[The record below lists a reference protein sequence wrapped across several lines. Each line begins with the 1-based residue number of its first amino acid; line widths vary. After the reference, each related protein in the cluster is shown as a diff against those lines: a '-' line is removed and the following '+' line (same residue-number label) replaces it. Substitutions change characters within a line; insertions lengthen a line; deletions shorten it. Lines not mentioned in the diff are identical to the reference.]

1 MLPILVHM
9 KYNEHISIL
18 LFVESRYKVN
28 RKRIRKRIKDTLAAH
43 SIKGPVEV
51 SVAFVG
57 DRKMRELSKTY
68 KGEDR
73 TRNILSFSLHEGEPT
88 ILPTD
93 KLRLGDIVIS
103 YPFLI
108 KEAAQEEELVDDR
121 ADMLVEHGLLHLLG
135 LHHE

>member
-1 MLPILVHM
+1 M
-9 KYNEHISIL
+9 KNNTDVTIL
-18 LFVESRYKVN
+18 LYVESRYKIN
-28 RKRIRKRIKDTLAAH
+28 RKRIRKTIVETLSAQN
-43 SIKGPVEV
+43 IRGPVEV

-57 DRKMRELSKTY
+57 DRKMRELSKIY

-121 ADMLVEHGLLHLLG
+121 ADMLVEHGLKHLLG

>member
-1 MLPILVHM
+1 MANNASNDVT
-9 KYNEHISIL
+9 IL
-18 LFVESRYKVN
+18 LYVESRYKIN
-28 RKRIRKRIKDTLAAH
+28 RKRIRNKVRETLTAH
-43 SIKGPVEV
+43 NIKGPVEV

-73 TRNILSFSLHEGEPT
+73 TRNILSFSLNEGEPT
-88 ILPTD
+88 VLPTD

>member
-1 MLPILVHM
+1 MANNITT
-9 KYNEHISIL
+9 L

-28 RKRIRKRIKDTLAAH
+28 RKRIKQKVEEVIQAQ
-43 SIKGPVEV
+43 SMNSPVEV
-51 SVAFVG
+51 SIAFIG
-57 DRKMRELSKTY
+57 DRKMRLLSKTY

-73 TRNILSFSLHEGEPT
+73 TRNILSFALNEGQPS
-88 ILPTD
+88 ILPDD

-108 KEAAQEEELVDDR
+108 REAAEEDELVDDR
-121 ADMLVEHGLLHLLG
+121 VDMLVEHGLMHLLG